1 RLGGPRDPDADDHEE
16 RDGDELARVAAAREV
31 EGLLQPQEVDDQR
44 GDQRREDAGA
54 EAAAPRAQHHGRIE
68 GKERQARAPQGLACG
83 VAPVAIVWPASSA
96 SAYAKRKLARLR
108 SLTQQRTSSRSS
120 SRAGRT

>member
-1 RLGGPRDPDADDHEE
+1 MIFTSHSGIAIIL
-16 RDGDELARVAAAREV
+16 LVA
-31 EGLLQPQEVDDQR
+31 GSQ
-44 GDQRREDAGA
+44 
-54 EAAAPRAQHHGRIE
+54 
-68 GKERQARAPQGLACG
+68 QACS